1 MLHFWLKWPFY
12 YHFRGKRRRPKLKE
26 LAKQLQKVMSDYPSN
41 YKVSEKDGQSENY
54 EVYEQDYKEPS
65 GGMLIF

>member
-1 MLHFWLKWPFY
+1 
-12 YHFRGKRRRPKLKE
+12 
-26 LAKQLQKVMSDYPSN
+26 MSDYPSN
-41 YKVSEKDGQSENY
+41 YKVSENDGQSENY